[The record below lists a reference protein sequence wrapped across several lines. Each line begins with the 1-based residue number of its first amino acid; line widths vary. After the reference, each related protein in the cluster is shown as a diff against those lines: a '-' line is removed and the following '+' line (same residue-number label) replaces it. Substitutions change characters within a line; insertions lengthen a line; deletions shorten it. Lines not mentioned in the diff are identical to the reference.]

1 MKKPAAEGA
10 QPAPSFCYLDKI
22 YSIKKQLQIFDI
34 LQALHPTHAERLWL
48 VGFLKYTGYSYNEVI
63 DIIANH
69 GEWGDYDADF
79 TAYQVATVY
88 KQPHHNG
95 NNTGSKSR
103 VRKWDLTP
111 TELYRIKL
119 ARSAES
125 HRELTKWMQE
135 NDVPVYGAA
144 PDLEFDPTKMEQEK
158 GLKTNA
164 LSAVVS

>member
-1 MKKPAAEGA
+1 MSKEE
-10 QPAPSFCYLDKI
+10 QAPPSYAYLHKI

-34 LQALHPTHAERLWL
+34 LQAFHPVHAERLWL

-63 DIIANH
+63 DIIDKH
-69 GEWGDYDADF
+69 GEWGDYNAEY
-79 TAYQVATVY
+79 TAYQVATIY
-88 KQPHHNG
+88 KLSCSHRE
-95 NNTGSKSR
+95 NTSNKHR

-111 TELYRIKL
+111 TEVYRIKL

-135 NDVPVYGAA
+135 NDVQVYDAA

-158 GLKTNA
+158 
-164 LSAVVS
+164 